1 MSRRVAKAL
10 LRKAAPINKEYGVGD
25 LVCFKTEQSGW
36 STASRVIGF
45 EGPKIVWLIHQEL
58 PVCVALDRLRPVNAS
73 EALAYQHLK
82 DEKGLGAISGRKIG
96 FIDAREP
103 LEMIEEEGEDDYPPP
118 TPIQEDEDEDG
129 IVRNEEEDSA
139 QQNIERRRSIAGTVD
154 EPDEEMIPSRRRSRN
169 DFLDDV
175 PIAIRR
181 RLSSGSVRSESRA
194 SAEHEEETSRPA
206 ESRAEPSPSAEAMN
220 RAGTTG
226 SGVDL
231 AQEGW
236 NRSHFANDTWQYLPE
251 HGLLIRKHETPRTA
265 LFCPDSVSILLKWNT
280 EMALDHGGF
289 KRKHDTWD
297 EGSCENMDS
306 EWTGKTI
313 FVVKSAV
320 TKQVKT
326 KEQTHAFLAE
336 RSMVDLSK
344 SGKKKATGKQFNYEK
359 EDETTRKGIDEA
371 RRAEWLKWEKF
382 MAVRPI
388 EGEGLQQLLRE
399 GYTPIGTQWIDT
411 DKHLHLKR
419 PGVTHKPEYKSRS
432 VALGNQETTLGIRT
446 GSPTADLDS
455 VNMILSW
462 ASSEKLRLMAL
473 DITNAYFHGE
483 TMDRLMILKPPRGGI
498 PIAGYNPDRMYVCRT
513 PIYGS
518 RDSGRLFWKR
528 LRKESIA
535 AGLTASKLSSA
546 LFTSQEMESQKL

>member
-1 MSRRVAKAL
+1 M
-10 LRKAAPINKEYGVGD
+10 
-25 LVCFKTEQSGW
+25 
-36 STASRVIGF
+36 IGF

-103 LEMIEEEGEDDYPPP
+103 LETIEEEGEDDYPPP

-206 ESRAEPSPSAEAMN
+206 ESRAEPSPLAEAMN

-231 AQEGW
+231 VQEGW

-251 HGLLIRKHETPRTA
+251 HGFLIRKHETPRTA
-265 LFCPDSVSILLKWNT
+265 LFCPDSVSVLLKWNNCPT
-280 EMALDHGGF
+280 SASQKWRWIMEDSKGNMISGMKDH
-289 KRKHDTWD
+289 
-297 EGSCENMDS
+297 
-306 EWTGKTI
+306 
-313 FVVKSAV
+313 
-320 TKQVKT
+320 VKT
-326 KEQTHAFLAE
+326 WTVNGLEK
-336 RSMVDLSK
+336 RSLFSK
-344 SGKKKATGKQFNYEK
+344 RSH
-359 EDETTRKGIDEA
+359 ETSENQ
-371 RRAEWLKWEKF
+371 RANTC
-382 MAVRPI
+382 I
-388 EGEGLQQLLRE
+388 
-399 GYTPIGTQWIDT
+399 
-411 DKHLHLKR
+411 
-419 PGVTHKPEYKSRS
+419 
-432 VALGNQETTLGIRT
+432 
-446 GSPTADLDS
+446 
-455 VNMILSW
+455 
-462 ASSEKLRLMAL
+462 SS
-473 DITNAYFHGE
+473 
-483 TMDRLMILKPPRGGI
+483 
-498 PIAGYNPDRMYVCRT
+498 
-513 PIYGS
+513 
-518 RDSGRLFWKR
+518 
-528 LRKESIA
+528 
-535 AGLTASKLSSA
+535 
-546 LFTSQEMESQKL
+546 